1 MILYFSSTGNCKYVA
16 ERLAA
21 ALHDRCSSVEGL
33 DGKITLTDGEVF
45 GIVSPTNWWGLA
57 VLIREFIDKLE
68 LAAAGNNYTFL
79 VTTYGTSP
87 GFSASQAEKMLR
99 ARNVTLDAAFSVK
112 MPDNWTPLF
121 DVSDKEEI
129 AAQNKKAEEYIEQL
143 IGRVKAK
150 EKGNH
155 QDARKGYWL
164 HYFADAYLHYER
176 QTKFFR
182 VEDQCIGCGLCA
194 KKCPVQAI
202 ELKDKKPVWI
212 KKHCALCLGC
222 LHRCPKFAIQYGKNT
237 KKHGQYKNPNT
248 RV

>member
-1 MILYFSSTGNCKYVA
+1 MILYFSSTGNSKYVA

-21 ALHDRCSSVEGL
+21 ALDDVCESVEKQGPRLLL
-33 DGKITLTDGEVF
+33 DEGESL
-45 GIVSPTNWWGLA
+45 GIVSPTNWWGLS
-57 VLIREFIDKLE
+57 VLIREFIDKME
-68 LAAAGNNYTFL
+68 LTASGNNYVYL

-87 GFSASQAEKMLR
+87 GFSAEQAKRMLA
-99 ARNVTLDAAFSVK
+99 ARGVKLDAAFSVK

-121 DVSDKEEI
+121 DVSNKEAV
-129 AAQNKKAEEYIEQL
+129 AAQNKKAEDYIEAL
-143 IGRVKAK
+143 ISRVKAR

-164 HYFADAYLHYER
+164 HRFADAYLYYER
-176 QTKFFR
+176 QTKFFK
-182 VEDQCIGCGLCA
+182 VEEQCIGCGLCA

-202 ELKDKKPVWI
+202 ELRDKKPVWI
-212 KKHCALCLGC
+212 KDRCALCLGC

>member
-1 MILYFSSTGNCKYVA
+1 M
-16 ERLAA
+16 
-21 ALHDRCSSVEGL
+21 
-33 DGKITLTDGEVF
+33 
-45 GIVSPTNWWGLA
+45 
-57 VLIREFIDKLE
+57 
-68 LAAAGNNYTFL
+68 
-79 VTTYGTSP
+79 
-87 GFSASQAEKMLR
+87 
-99 ARNVTLDAAFSVK
+99 K

-121 DVSDKEEI
+121 DVSDREEI

-164 HYFADAYLHYER
+164 HSFADAYLYYER

-202 ELKDKKPVWI
+202 ELKDKKPVWV
-212 KKHCALCLGC
+212 KERCVLCLGC

-237 KKHGQYKNPNT
+237 KKHGQYKNPKT